1 MNKKEIIYDPNI
13 KTVKV
18 LSKMVFV
25 TLMTNGFAD
34 YFLGTE
40 PNKVNNKLSVFKF
53 KNNKKLVDLI
63 NYTINNKQ

>member
-1 MNKKEIIYDPNI
+1 MKKKEIIYDPNI

-18 LSKMVFV
+18 LSKMVFA
-25 TLMTNGFAD
+25 TLMANGFSD
-34 YFLGTE
+34 YFIGTE